1 MPVNYY
7 LDGTNLGNS
16 TSVYNDANLT
26 QLADD
31 GFYSDGYTYRQLS
44 GGVLLPAVTCPSCEG
59 A

>member
-31 GFYSDGYTYRQLS
+31 GFYSDGYSYTQQLLWCS
-44 GGVLLPAVTCPSCEG
+44 V
-59 A
+59 